1 MGNIIVI
8 GDLICVKATALKTW
22 HPDQSCMHTTKQ
34 MQKNNIAERCV
45 FKSLLFGLGCY
56 QVMKT
61 DALMIVKN
69 YLFNLLDN
77 SDIDEVI

>member
-1 MGNIIVI
+1 
-8 GDLICVKATALKTW
+8 
-22 HPDQSCMHTTKQ
+22 MHTTKQ

-77 SDIDEVI
+77 SSIDEVI